1 MKKILIFIIC
11 TIFSIG
17 AFSKENNVVNGVE
30 TVYDDTKS
38 TIETVYNDTK
48 SVVATIYGDMKD
60 VASEIYPDVKNA
72 LSEIA
77 RGLGIGVEYTWTVLV
92 KQYVVIAIAELIK
105 LLLILA
111 IIICGIVWLWKVVKN
126 NTAIT
131 WKVIPGALMLIIGL
145 SMMHSIDFIEIIQG
159 LVNPDFGA
167 INYVLQFIK
176 SL

>member
-11 TIFSIG
+11 AIFSIG
-17 AFSKENNVVNGVE
+17 AFSKENKVVNGVE
-30 TVYDDTKS
+30 TVYDDTKG

-48 SVVATIYGDMKD
+48 SVVTTIYDDMKG

-105 LLLILA
+105 LILILA
-111 IIICGIVWLWKVVKN
+111 LIICGIVWLWKVVKN
-126 NTAIT
+126 NTSIT
-131 WKVIPGALMLIIGL
+131 WKGIPGALMLIVGL
-145 SMMHSIDFIEIIQG
+145 WMMDSIDFIEIIQG

-176 SL
+176 TL

>member
-11 TIFSIG
+11 TIFSVG
-17 AFSKENNVVNGVE
+17 AFSKENKVVNGVE
-30 TVYDDTKS
+30 TVYDDTKG

-48 SVVATIYGDMKD
+48 SVVTTIYSDMKG

-92 KQYVVIAIAELIK
+92 KQYVVIAIAELLK
-105 LLLILA
+105 LILSLA
-111 IIICGIVWLWKVVKN
+111 IFICGIVWLWKIVKN

-131 WKVIPGALMLIIGL
+131 WKIVPGVLMLIIGL
-145 SMMHSIDFIEIIQG
+145 SMMCSINIIEIIQG
-159 LVNPDFGA
+159 LINPDFGA
-167 INYVLQFIK
+167 INYILQFIK
-176 SL
+176 TL

>member
-1 MKKILIFIIC
+1 MKKILILIIC
-11 TIFSIG
+11 TIFSVV
-17 AFSKENNVVNGVE
+17 AFSKENKVVNGVE
-30 TVYDDTKS
+30 TVYDDTKG

-48 SVVATIYGDMKD
+48 SVVTTIYGDMKD
-60 VASEIYPDVKNA
+60 VASEIYPDIKNA

-105 LLLILA
+105 LILILA
-111 IIICGIVWLWKVVKN
+111 VIICGIVWLWKVVKN

-145 SMMHSIDFIEIIQG
+145 GMMREIDFIEIIQG

-176 SL
+176 TL

>member
-30 TVYDDTKS
+30 TVYDNTKGS
-38 TIETVYNDTK
+38 IETVYNDTK
-48 SVVATIYGDMKD
+48 SVVTTIYDDMKG
-60 VASEIYPDVKNA
+60 VASEIYPDIKNA

-77 RGLGIGVEYTWTVLV
+77 RGLGIGVEYTWSVLV
-92 KQYVVIAIAELIK
+92 KQYVVIGIAQ
-105 LLLILA
+105 LLKLILSLA
-111 IIICGIVWLWKVVKN
+111 IFICGIVWLWKVTKN

-131 WKVIPGALMLIIGL
+131 WKVVPGVLILIIGL
-145 SMMHSIDFIEIIQG
+145 FMMCSIDIIEIIQG

-176 SL
+176 IL